1 VTEFQDQIVESF
13 IEVPGL
19 RPGDAVQDKLPELLH
34 AISQRPWLKDFWRDV
49 RRGKRS
55 AIVVVV
61 LGGVVVM
68 TAMSAEVEF
77 GLRRGRDVREFAQ
90 VLKQTRRLIRRPR

>member
-1 VTEFQDQIVESF
+1 MNQIVETW

-19 RPGDAVQDKLPELLH
+19 RPTDDVQDKLPDLIH
-34 AISQRPWLKDFWRDV
+34 AIRTRPWLKDFWRDV

-55 AIVVVV
+55 AIVVVT
-61 LGGVVVM
+61 LGGIVVV
-68 TAMSAEVEF
+68 TAMSAEFEF

-90 VLKQTRRLIRRPR
+90 VLRQARHLVRRP